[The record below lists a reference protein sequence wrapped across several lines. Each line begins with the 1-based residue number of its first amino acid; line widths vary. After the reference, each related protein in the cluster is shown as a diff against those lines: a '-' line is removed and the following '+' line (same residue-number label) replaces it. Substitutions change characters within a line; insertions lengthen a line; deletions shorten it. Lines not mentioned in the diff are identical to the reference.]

1 MRSKRI
7 LNTWTRHGKLFHL
20 VTLFSSVQM
29 IKLSISSPF
38 TKLQPHAI
46 GRSAVTYEGE
56 VLERKMK
63 GEMPEFLP
71 PCAPLTAAC
80 IVINTHLV
88 LTCGNV
94 GLNSLQGQP

>member
-1 MRSKRI
+1 
-7 LNTWTRHGKLFHL
+7 
-20 VTLFSSVQM
+20 M

-94 GLNSLQGQP
+94 GLLYRVSLRSNPPLHDFPLTRNYKK